1 MLFLACVL
9 AAAAPTEAAAAGRGL
24 ARRAAT
30 LPDPAYLRVATWN
43 VAAINNNPFEYWITH
58 DDPKYNQM
66 MQDVQAFLDEP
77 GAADVAVSTAML
89 GELQAKM
96 TEAGWDHVDEAVAEW
111 RSQYA
116 GRQIIAGFMKDKD
129 LGKKR
134 LMSMP
139 DRTTNTINLA
149 SGQTATRPTA
159 INCYGAEFA
168 SMEQWWAQW
177 KGFMFDTKL
186 SLASGKEATPSQ
198 LVGKI
203 SRAKY
208 PALTEAEEA
217 MSRPLSAICQA
228 AFDGILVHMLNTVGG
243 GAHKETWQPMR
254 RQMCVA
260 LNSRK
265 THRTLAILSRSY
277 ADSDAIFLQE
287 IWGDEIWGDVGR
299 FREILGDSYADSDA
313 IFLQEIWGDVG
324 RYGEILGDSYAD
336 SDAIFLQEVSGAM
349 VAQLREHPKLS
360 RNFSLH
366 VAPNDGKRDQISVLL
381 LSRSRFDPASATSL
395 NPAFDALLAGLGGD
409 VPVWY
414 QEPTYVLASFHGDTD
429 GLATVPVV
437 KAMAQ
442 LLAKQPAGTRHVFG
456 MDANTYAV
464 GSAKQQGVSEFAAE
478 YRQLGLT
485 SCWGDAPDPT
495 NITTFNART
504 YLQPQLNKAV
514 AYKDLASPGT
524 GDKNPKDFLL
534 FPRGSFGV
542 ESTTKDNTGQK
553 AYVERQPFPT
563 LTFPSDHG
571 VLSSVLKLLP
581 PPSPL
586 ASELRTARRSLRAAE

>member
-77 GAADVAVSTAML
+77 GAADVAVSTVLTEAML

-287 IWGDEIWGDVGR
+287 
-299 FREILGDSYADSDA
+299 
-313 IFLQEIWGDVG
+313 
-324 RYGEILGDSYAD
+324 
-336 SDAIFLQEVSGAM
+336 VSGAM

-381 LSRSRFDPASATSL
+381 LSRSRFDHASATSL

-409 VPVWY
+409 VPVAPGDVLVLSATDALTK
-414 QEPTYVLASFHGDTD
+414 QTYVLASFHGDTD

-534 FPRGSFGV
+534 FPKGSFGV

>member
-77 GAADVAVSTAML
+77 GAADVAVSTVLTEAML

-287 IWGDEIWGDVGR
+287 
-299 FREILGDSYADSDA
+299 
-313 IFLQEIWGDVG
+313 
-324 RYGEILGDSYAD
+324 
-336 SDAIFLQEVSGAM
+336 VSSAM

-395 NPAFDALLAGLGGD
+395 SPAFDALLAGLGGD
-409 VPVWY
+409 VPVAPGDVLVLSATDALTK
-414 QEPTYVLASFHGDTD
+414 QTYVLASFHGDTD

-437 KAMAQ
+437 KTMAQ

-534 FPRGSFGV
+534 FPKGSFGV

>member
-198 LVGKI
+198 L
-203 SRAKY
+203 
-208 PALTEAEEA
+208 
-217 MSRPLSAICQA
+217 A

-265 THRTLAILSRSY
+265 THRTLAILEAEDGVRLAILSRSY

-287 IWGDEIWGDVGR
+287 IWGDM
-299 FREILGDSYADSDA
+299 
-313 IFLQEIWGDVG
+313 G

-414 QEPTYVLASFHGDTD
+414 QEP
-429 GLATVPVV
+429 
-437 KAMAQ
+437 
-442 LLAKQPAGTRHVFG
+442 
-456 MDANTYAV
+456 
-464 GSAKQQGVSEFAAE
+464 QGVSEFAAE

>member
-77 GAADVAVSTAML
+77 GAADVAVSTVLTEAML

-287 IWGDEIWGDVGR
+287 
-299 FREILGDSYADSDA
+299 
-313 IFLQEIWGDVG
+313 
-324 RYGEILGDSYAD
+324 
-336 SDAIFLQEVSGAM
+336 VSGAM

-409 VPVWY
+409 VPVAPGDVLVLSATDALTK
-414 QEPTYVLASFHGDTD
+414 QTYVLASFHGDTD

-442 LLAKQPAGTRHVFG
+442 LLAKQPMGTRHVFG

-534 FPRGSFGV
+534 FPKGSFGV

>member
-77 GAADVAVSTAML
+77 GAADVAVSTVLTEAML

-243 GAHKETWQPMR
+243 GAHKDTWQPMR

-265 THRTLAILSRSY
+265 THRTLAILSR
-277 ADSDAIFLQE
+277 
-287 IWGDEIWGDVGR
+287 
-299 FREILGDSYADSDA
+299 
-313 IFLQEIWGDVG
+313 
-324 RYGEILGDSYAD
+324 SYAD

-381 LSRSRFDPASATSL
+381 LSRSRFDHASATSL

-409 VPVWY
+409 VPVAPGDVLVLSATDTLTK
-414 QEPTYVLASFHGDTD
+414 QTYVLASFHGDTD

-437 KAMAQ
+437 KTMAQ
-442 LLAKQPAGTRHVFG
+442 LLAKQPTGTRHVFG

-534 FPRGSFGV
+534 FPKGSFGV